1 MRSSGCSSFLK
12 TNELCNRSLKGKIVM
27 IFMAQWVLS
36 RIQHL
41 WPFASKKTDDL
52 KVSDGLVGALL
63 VPESTKQFVFALR
76 DPDSLSVV
84 YLLAA
89 ESLSERSASDAEFL
103 VKAVKPKVVI
113 GQIGPS
119 SLDDVRAEES
129 NLSSDNACSVP
140 TSLLGVVKCCFLE
153 KINWSK
159 YESRAGSQVLQT
171 IFGTGFY
178 GHVLSAKQAAIENNS
193 LFLFLET
200 PYRNGQANKLDAV
213 ESEQPSNQNGQ
224 HTSALT
230 SFAEISQSSA
240 FFGQVKALQGDVVL
254 NVPMGYKRYPMSD
267 SLHSSV
273 KALASSV
280 ALSLQNSLTLD
291 QESQAV
297 SNARSDSSTAPSGRD
312 ADDQIPSFAH
322 SFYSLLVDLHEMF
335 NNLPAVDKAL
345 GCARKMLGDVE
356 QGKEIDCQVLSQ
368 VNKFRIAVE
377 GLRVALNSAA
387 RTPIKEE
394 EKNLKNANFDD
405 LPYEEKCH
413 VLFAQALRRQARQS
427 DTVVAIV
434 DASSLSGIRKY
445 WTSPVPEAIAD
456 LAEECFISGYSDDD
470 ANGDDSESR
479 RRLVDKPVI
488 AVGAGAAT
496 VLGVSSF
503 SKIVP
508 VSSFMKIV
516 TLKVPAIMKLGLLQT
531 KRSAAAIMAAAAE
544 KLRLATHS
552 IIASAERSSLSAMR
566 TAFYGIMRKRVGR
579 ASGASPWITFGGSI
593 LTCAGLLAY
602 GDGIECAAELAPA
615 MPTIAR
621 LGREGKVICSSTFQH
636 QNEIRLNLN
645 FNTYILWICSNSV
658 NESVIVVPDVS
669 FMQY

>member
-1 MRSSGCSSFLK
+1 
-12 TNELCNRSLKGKIVM
+12 
-27 IFMAQWVLS
+27 MAPWFFS

-41 WPFASKKTDDL
+41 WPFASKETDDL
-52 KVSDGLVGALL
+52 KVSDSLVGALV

-76 DPDSLSVV
+76 DPDSQSVV

-89 ESLSERSASDAEFL
+89 EPLSERSASDAEFL
-103 VKAVKPKVVI
+103 VKAIRPKIVVA
-113 GQIGPS
+113 QIGPS

-140 TSLLGVVKCCFLE
+140 TSLLEVAKCCFLE

-178 GHVLSAKQAAIENNS
+178 AHVLSAKQAAIENHS

-200 PYRNGQANKLDAV
+200 PYSNGQANKLDAV

-224 HTSALT
+224 HTSAMT
-230 SFAEISQSSA
+230 SFAEISLSSA

-254 NVPMGYKRYPMSD
+254 NVPMGYKRYSMTD

-297 SNARSDSSTAPSGRD
+297 SNARSDSSTTPTGHA

-335 NNLPAVDKAL
+335 NNLPAVDRAL
-345 GCARKMLGDVE
+345 VCARKMLGDVE
-356 QGKEIDCQVLSQ
+356 QGKEIDCQLLSQ

-387 RTPIKEE
+387 RTPIPKG

-427 DTVVAIV
+427 DKVVAIV

-456 LAEECFISGYSDDD
+456 LAEECFISGTSDDD

-479 RRLVDKPVI
+479 SRLVDNPVI

-508 VSSFMKIV
+508 VSSFMKIA
-516 TLKVPAIMKLGLLQT
+516 TLKVPGIMKLGLWQT
-531 KRSAAAIMAAAAE
+531 KRSAAAIMGKTLTPAKLLIPASKGAIPGKLVYGYGVNAPASAKAAAAAE

-579 ASGASPWITFGGSI
+579 ATGASPWITFGGSI
-593 LTCAGLLAY
+593 LTCAGLLAF
-602 GDGIECAAELAPA
+602 GDGIECAVESAPA

-621 LGREGKVICSSTFQH
+621 LGRGLENLRHASQTLRQVDSAHAWEKIYTSLDSHQKGK
-636 QNEIRLNLN
+636 
-645 FNTYILWICSNSV
+645 
-658 NESVIVVPDVS
+658 
-669 FMQY
+669 